1 MSNFANILV
10 VNEEI
15 AKAVESISTHET
27 MKEMDR
33 ANLTHLATALFLYK
47 IRNGKKSYI
56 ELVKNIVILALVKNE
71 YNKMFGIVD
80 NNDDK
85 ISYNLNT
92 QQNTNEMA
100 KELINTFVNNTNMR
114 RQLIGLI
121 VDELDQFNQF
131 QQQKQATVAK

>member
-1 MSNFANILV
+1 MSNFVKDNIGTNILI

-15 AKAVESISTHET
+15 AKAVKSISTHET

-33 ANLTHLATALFLYK
+33 ANLIHLAATLFVYK
-47 IRNGKKSYI
+47 IRNGEKSYS

-71 YNKMFGIVD
+71 YNRMLGIVD
-80 NNDDK
+80 SNDDE
-85 ISYNLNT
+85 ISYNLYT
-92 QQNTNEMA
+92 QQNTDEMA

-121 VDELDQFNQF
+121 VDELDQF
-131 QQQKQATVAK
+131 QQ

>member
-1 MSNFANILV
+1 MSNFVKDNIGANILV

-33 ANLTHLATALFLYK
+33 ANLAHLATALFVYK

-92 QQNTNEMA
+92 QQNTDEMA
-100 KELINTFVNNTNMR
+100 KELTNTFVNNTNMR

-121 VDELDQFNQF
+121 VEELDQFNLF
-131 QQQKQATVAK
+131 QQQK